1 MIDHYAAQKALRVKL
16 LTLEVATTGSI
27 QISATATGYERASG
41 SFLTDGFI
49 PGMEVS
55 GTGFG
60 ESANNTAKTLKSVTA
75 LTMICPNTSVE
86 AVGARTLAV
95 ELPNIRI
102 WENAIPLNASGEA
115 TDVVRGSP
123 YAEEEYVPGPMI
135 KATLGPFGQLEAL
148 PLYVI
153 KIYVPSGSGVGAARA
168 YSDALLTLFAPST
181 SITTGATVRGDVAPF
196 VGQLFQD
203 VPPGFAVVPV
213 SVPVRLRTAN
223 SI

>member
-1 MIDHYAAQKALRVKL
+1 MIDHHAAQKALRVKL
-16 LTLEVATTGSI
+16 LTLEVATTGSV
-27 QISATATGYERASG
+27 QISATSTGYERATG
-41 SFLTDGFI
+41 SFLTDGFM

-60 ESANNTAKTLKSVTA
+60 VTANNAAKTISSVTA
-75 LTMICPNTSVE
+75 LTITCPNTSVE
-86 AVGARTLAV
+86 AVGARTLTV
-95 ELPNIRI
+95 GLPATRA
-102 WENAIPLNASGEA
+102 WENINIEP
-115 TDVVRGSP
+115 TRGSTWV
-123 YAEEEYVPGPMI
+123 EEEYIPGPMT
-135 KATLGPFGQLEAL
+135 KATLGPLGQLEAL

-153 KIYVPSGSGVGAARA
+153 KVYVPSGVGVDAARA